1 MTVAVID
8 YGAGNIRSIQNALK
22 KLGATAKVVGSPKQ
36 LSGASHIILPG
47 VGSFGAAM
55 EKLEPFRK
63 PLRKAVDAGTPF
75 LGLCLGIQVIFEE
88 SEESPGAAG
97 LGLLPGT
104 CRRFPQNMKVPHM
117 GWNTIEKKKETP
129 LLAGIPSGT
138 YFYFVHS
145 YYPVPESPSQITCE
159 TDYSGVRF
167 PSMVSQENIH
177 ATQFHPE
184 RSGEQGLKLLGNFL
198 KL

>member
-1 MTVAVID
+1 MIVIID
-8 YGAGNIRSIQNALK
+8 YGAGNIRSIQNAFK
-22 KLGATAKVVGSPKQ
+22 KLGATVKVVGSPRQ
-36 LSGASHIILPG
+36 LAGASHLILPG
-47 VGSFGAAM
+47 VGAFGDAM
-55 EKLEPFRK
+55 EKLKPFQE

-145 YYPVPESPSQITCE
+145 YYPLPENPSTIACE

-167 PSMVSQENIH
+167 PSAVSQENVH

>member
-1 MTVAVID
+1 MIAVID

-22 KLGATAKVVGSPKQ
+22 KLGASAVTVTSPDGLKD
-36 LSGASHIILPG
+36 ASHIILPG

-55 EKLEPFRK
+55 EKLEPFQE
-63 PLRKAVDAGTPF
+63 PLRGAVDAGTPF

-104 CRRFPQNMKVPHM
+104 CRRFPQGMKVPHM
-117 GWNTIEKKKETP
+117 GWNTIEKKKETQ

-145 YYPVPESPSQITCE
+145 YYPVPESPSPIACE

-167 PSMVSQENIH
+167 PSVISQENVH